1 MDEVTVEDAD
11 AGEVIETIMVDE
23 SVDVP
28 ISVSGEDSSVPV
40 TVVDESIPIETL
52 QPLLLAASNPL
63 QSLAGNLGPVPVVE
77 PALEVE
83 SPLEIVPQVNLD
95 ALNRF
100 LVDPINA
107 AANAKIDALNDLGLA
122 AGNIGNILSS
132 NIIDTANAQVN
143 NTYCFP

>member
-1 MDEVTVEDAD
+1 MLSGADFFKRFLKFFENYVSSHINCSELRMEVAWIFLFLKRAFFNF
-11 AGEVIETIMVDE
+11 AG
-23 SVDVP
+23 
-28 ISVSGEDSSVPV
+28 
-40 TVVDESIPIETL
+40 
-52 QPLLLAASNPL
+52 
-63 QSLAGNLGPVPVVE
+63 
-77 PALEVE
+77 
-83 SPLEIVPQVNLD
+83 PLEIVPQVNLD

-143 NTYCFP
+143 NAYRFP

>member
-1 MDEVTVEDAD
+1 MSNFYWTEMEIW
-11 AGEVIETIMVDE
+11 AGF
-23 SVDVP
+23 
-28 ISVSGEDSSVPV
+28 
-40 TVVDESIPIETL
+40 
-52 QPLLLAASNPL
+52 
-63 QSLAGNLGPVPVVE
+63 GPVSNTQKKIGGPIMSNFWGRFFHVFRGNFFYICILRSILVS
-77 PALEVE
+77 ALTGASDWGGLDILVLK
-83 SPLEIVPQVNLD
+83 SSLSCFAGPLEIVPQVNLD